1 MDADWAGGALASAH
15 AGRSLAAHRSQPPAN
30 ADRPDGLG
38 HPHRQA
44 VVRMACPHG
53 ASGACQ
59 GGLVRGHGEAAL
71 SAVPAAGGRST
82 RSQAHGRTERPDAA
96 PRAESAISAVGW
108 SWRVPA
114 TPRAYGTTRGRAG
127 AQGRSSRYQPDMSAV
142 WHHLDERAIRGA
154 AGRAVCVVSARL
166 SL

>member
-38 HPHRQA
+38 HTHRQA

-59 GGLVRGHGEAAL
+59 GGLVRGHGAAAL
-71 SAVPAAGGRST
+71 SAVPAAGGRSP
-82 RSQAHGRTERPDAA
+82 RSQAHGGTERPGTA
-96 PRAESAISAVGW
+96 PRAESKISAVGR

-114 TPRAYGTTRGRAG
+114 TPGAYGTTRGRTG
-127 AQGRSSRYQPDMSAV
+127 AQDRSRRHHPDVSAV
-142 WHHLDERAIRGA
+142 WHHLDERAISGA
-154 AGRAVCVVSARL
+154 AGRAVFVVSARL